1 MSEVSAPLAD
11 IVVVSV
17 EQAISAPFATRQLA
31 DLGATVIKIERP
43 EGDFARHYDSLVN
56 GNSAFFVWAN
66 VGKQSVAIDMRNPD
80 DERLLKSLI
89 AGADVFIHNMSPSA
103 AKGRGID
110 ADTLRAEHS
119 NLIVCAISG
128 YGPDGP
134 RSDDKAYD
142 LAIQAEAGAFS
153 VTGDE
158 VMSKVGFSVADIS
171 AGMYAL
177 TSILAALVRRDRSGE
192 GASIHVSMLEA
203 LAEWLSAPLYAAT
216 YGTGQAPRT
225 GRRHHAI
232 APYGTFGLSDGRT
245 ILIAVQSDGEWQS
258 LAAALLENPAL
269 GTDPRFVTN
278 SDRLANVV
286 ELETLISEQL
296 ASISGEE
303 AMSRLAAGRIAVARV
318 NELAGVWRHEQLRA
332 RGRFHEVQT
341 ENGPVELLDPP
352 FDISGWARPPSSI
365 PGLNENDP
373 KVLATIID
381 RGRQRGVV
389 PKVKLPAKP
398 PGDSI

>member
-1 MSEVSAPLAD
+1 MSEFSAPIAG

-31 DLGATVIKIERP
+31 DLGATVVKIERP
-43 EGDFARHYDSLVN
+43 EGDFARHYDSLVK

-80 DERLLKSLI
+80 DELLLKALI

-110 ADTLRAEHS
+110 AETLRAEHPD
-119 NLIVCAISG
+119 LIVCEISG

-177 TSILAALVRRDRSGE
+177 TSILAALVRRDRTGA
-192 GASIHVSMLEA
+192 GASIHVSMLES

-216 YGTGQAPRT
+216 YGTGQVPRT

-232 APYGTFGLSDGRT
+232 APYGTFNLSDGRT

-258 LAAALLENPAL
+258 LATALLEDPGL
-269 GTDPRFVTN
+269 GFDLRFATN
-278 SDRLANVV
+278 SERIANVV
-286 ELETLISEQL
+286 ELEALISARL
-296 ASISGEE
+296 ASISGTE
-303 AMSRLAAGRIAVARV
+303 AMARLATGRIAVARV
-318 NELAGVWRHEQLRA
+318 NELSGVWAHEQLRA
-332 RGRFHEVQT
+332 RDHFHEVQT

-352 FDISGWARPPSSI
+352 FDISGWVRPPSSI
-365 PGLNENDP
+365 PGLNEHDP
-373 KVLATIID
+373 EVLAAIMN
-381 RGRQRGVV
+381 RGRKR
-389 PKVKLPAKP
+389 
-398 PGDSI
+398 D

>member
-1 MSEVSAPLAD
+1 MSNDSAPLAG

-89 AGADVFIHNMSPSA
+89 AGADVFVHNMSPA
-103 AKGRGID
+103 AAIGRGID
-110 ADTLRAEHS
+110 ADTLRAQYS

-177 TSILAALVRRDRSGE
+177 TSILAALVRRDRTGE

-203 LAEWLSAPLYAAT
+203 LTEWLAAPLYASA
-216 YGTGQAPRT
+216 YGAGQAPRT

-232 APYGTFGLSDGRT
+232 APYGTFQLSDGRT

-258 LAAALLENPAL
+258 LASALLKNSSL
-269 GTDPRFVTN
+269 GTDPRFLTN

-286 ELETLISEQL
+286 ELEVLISDQL
-296 ASISGEE
+296 ASISAHE
-303 AMSRLAAGRIAVARV
+303 AMDRLSAGRIAVARV
-318 NELAGVWRHEQLRA
+318 NDLAGVWQHEQLRA
-332 RGRFHEVQT
+332 RGHFHEVQT
-341 ENGPVELLDPP
+341 EHGPVELLDPP
-352 FDISGWARPPSSI
+352 FDISGWVRPPSAI
-365 PGLNENDP
+365 PGIGEHDLA
-373 KVLATIID
+373 VLESIIA
-381 RGRQRGVV
+381 RGRGPRG
-389 PKVKLPAKP
+389 
-398 PGDSI
+398 

>member
-1 MSEVSAPLAD
+1 VTELSAPLAG

-43 EGDFARHYDSLVN
+43 EGDFARHYDSLVK

-66 VGKQSVAIDMRNPD
+66 VGKQSVAIDLRNPD
-80 DERLLKSLI
+80 DERLLRALI
-89 AGADVFIHNMSPSA
+89 AGADVFIHNMSPA
-103 AKGRGID
+103 AAIGRGID
-110 ADTLRAEHS
+110 AETLRAEYPK
-119 NLIVCAISG
+119 LIVCAISG

-134 RSDDKAYD
+134 RSGDKAYD

-177 TSILAALVRRDRSGE
+177 TSVLAALVRRDRTGE

-203 LAEWLSAPLYAAT
+203 LTEWLSAPLYAAT

-258 LAAALLENPAL
+258 LAVHLLDDPAL
-269 GTDPRFVTN
+269 GFDQRFKSN

-286 ELETLISEQL
+286 ELEALIAARL
-296 ASISGEE
+296 ALISGED
-303 AMSRLAAGRIAVARV
+303 AMARLVAGRIAVARV
-318 NELAGVWRHEQLRA
+318 NELSGVWAHEQLRA
-332 RGRFHEVQT
+332 RGHFHEVQT

-352 FDISGWARPPSSI
+352 FDISGWARPPSSV
-365 PGLNENDP
+365 PGLNEHDSEI
-373 KVLATIID
+373 LAAIM
-381 RGRQRGVV
+381 RRAE
-389 PKVKLPAKP
+389 K
-398 PGDSI
+398 